1 MSNVMNVFSLILI
14 LVILML
20 IYVKL
25 NFKGIQSQN
34 LFIKVISRVA
44 ISKDNYILIIR
55 VIDKY
60 YLCSSTQRGI
70 NVIEHLDESKVLEC
84 MNNRKSTFSEGR

>member
-1 MSNVMNVFSLILI
+1 MNVFSLILI

-44 ISKDNYILIIR
+44 ISKDNYILIVR
-55 VIDKY
+55 VMDKY
-60 YLCSSTQRGI
+60 YLCSSSQKGI
-70 NVIEHLDESKVLEC
+70 SVIEHLDESKVLEC
-84 MNNRKSTFSEGR
+84 MSKRKSTFSEGR